1 MGLLLQGLEY
11 LHKSPV
17 RHHGNLKSSNCV
29 IDSRWV
35 CKLTDF
41 GAQRLQPDPETLEHA
56 LGEHAYY
63 ASKGNV
69 YLKR

>member
-1 MGLLLQGLEY
+1 M
-11 LHKSPV
+11 HKSPV
-17 RHHGNLKSSNCV
+17 KYHGNLKSSNCV

-41 GAQRLQPDPETLEHA
+41 GTHRWKNLHDISEES

-63 ASKGNV
+63 AREYN
-69 YLKR
+69 